1 MTTTTLAV
9 LVPLLPFLGAVAG
22 LLLGRTRP
30 RLRTPP
36 RRPAARSPPS
46 ALAVVVAV
54 RQGGDQAVDAAT
66 ELTPTGSVPIE
77 LALHIDGFAALVAVL
92 VGLVATCV
100 QIYSTGYLRDDP
112 RYPSY
117 AALVSLFTSAML
129 LVVYSGDLMVL
140 LVGWEIMGIC
150 SYFLVGHYWETPEAR
165 AASLKAFLV
174 TKLGDVPFLIG
185 LFALAA
191 DAGSFRITSI
201 LGTVASGGLDHPTL
215 IALLLLAGVAGK
227 SAQFPLHTWLPDAM
241 AGPTPVSA
249 LIHAAT
255 MVAAGVYF
263 VARLLPVFAASAAA
277 LVVLAVMAA
286 VTMVGS
292 ALAALAQ
299 DDIKRVLAYSTI
311 GQLGYMT
318 GALAVGDR
326 GAAVFHLLSHGA
338 FKALLFL
345 GGGRDHP
352 RRRHQLAGRHVPDER
367 PARPRPRRLLDDD
380 RGAPRARRD
389 PALQRLLLQGGRP
402 RRRRARRHRP
412 RRGHPRRRRLD
423 RPRRRPGHRPAHRR
437 LRDPPVAAR
446 LPRPGSRGPRP
457 RQAAHRHERRAVGAR
472 RPLARL
478 RPRHRPRC
486 PTGSTDATSTPTL
499 TTSVLG
505 TGVALVGG
513 LVTYGAW
520 RHTTA
525 MAARVPLGAV
535 AAHPDGD
542 AGLVEAEAIASHAP
556 AYGDMASAP
565 DPADPGR
572 LLLGPLHRHAAVGF
586 HLDAVYAALFVRP
599 VQAAATLV
607 RFLDRE
613 VVDTYVRGAGAAP
626 RWLGAAVRRAQTGNV
641 QTYLERAA
649 RRLRR
654 PGGRRRPR
662 RHRGSVS
669 RRDRYQRVR
678 DAVPSRVHRRRPA
691 PRRRRRSAAGP
702 ARADG
707 EAPEQAV
714 LRHGVT
720 VTGAVLIAAIVLA
733 LGFDHDHPSR
743 MQATTD
749 ISWIPA
755 LDVRIHLGIDGI
767 SLPLLVLTALLTFLC
782 ALYRYFKM
790 PTGPSP
796 KAFVALAPRP
806 RVRHPR
812 HLRRPRPAAVLPR
825 LRDGAHP
832 DVLPHRPL
840 GR

>member
-22 LLLGRTRP
+22 LLLGRTVPGLVRP
-30 RLRTPP
+30 LAVLPTL
-36 RRPAARSPPS
+36 AALV
-46 ALAVVVAV
+46 LAVVVAA
-54 RQGGDQAVDAAT
+54 RHGGGADIDSAT

-77 LALHIDGFAALVAVL
+77 LALHVDGFAALVAVL
-92 VGLVATCV
+92 VGVVASCV

-185 LFALAA
+185 LFALAV
-191 DAGSFRITSI
+191 DAGSFRITTV
-201 LGTVASGGLDHPTL
+201 LGTVAGGGLDHPTL

-263 VARLLPVFAASAAA
+263 VARLLPVFAESAAA

-286 VTMVGS
+286 VTMAGS

-311 GQLGYMT
+311 GQLGYLT

-345 GGGRDHP
+345 GAGVIIHAAGTNSLAAMSRMKGLRD
-352 RRRHQLAGRHVPDER
+352 RVPDAFWTMTVALLALAAIPPFSGFFSKEAVLGAAEQAATGHSDIA
-367 PARPRPRRLLDDD
+367 PSAAGWIVLVAGLVTALLTAAYATRLW
-380 RGAPRARRD
+380 
-389 PALQRLLLQGGRP
+389 LLAFNG
-402 RRRRARRHRP
+402 
-412 RRGHPRRRRLD
+412 
-423 RPRRRPGHRPAHRR
+423 
-437 LRDPPVAAR
+437 
-446 LPRPGSRGPRP
+446 RGPEAP
-457 RQAAHRHERRAVGAR
+457 DHGRQPVTMTAVLWV
-472 RPLARL
+472 LAVPSL
-478 RPRHRPRC
+478 AFGLTVGVLPDWFDGH
-486 PTGSTDATSTPTL
+486 SLNPTL

-505 TGVALVGG
+505 TGLALVGG

-525 MAARVPLGAV
+525 LAAHHPMGAV
-535 AAHPDGD
+535 AAD
-542 AGLVEAEAIASHAP
+542 AGADGSQVEAEAIASHTP
-556 AYGDMASAP
+556 AYGDVAAAH

-586 HLDAVYAALFVRP
+586 HLDSVYAALFVRP
-599 VQAAATLV
+599 VQAAARLV

-613 VVDTYVRGAGAAP
+613 VVDTYVRGAGTAP
-626 RWLGAAVRRAQTGNV
+626 RWLGVAVRRAQTGNV
-641 QTYLERAA
+641 QTYL
-649 RRLRR
+649 
-654 PGGRRRPR
+654 
-662 RHRGSVS
+662 
-669 RRDRYQRVR
+669 
-678 DAVPSRVHRRRPA
+678 
-691 PRRRRRSAAGP
+691 SALLAG
-702 ARADG
+702 
-707 EAPEQAV
+707 
-714 LRHGVT
+714 T
-720 VTGAVLIAAIVLA
+720 VVLA
-733 LGFDHDHPSR
+733 
-743 MQATTD
+743 
-749 ISWIPA
+749 
-755 LDVRIHLGIDGI
+755 V
-767 SLPLLVLTALLTFLC
+767 
-782 ALYRYFKM
+782 
-790 PTGPSP
+790 
-796 KAFVALAPRP
+796 
-806 RVRHPR
+806 
-812 HLRRPRPAAVLPR
+812 AAVLVATA
-825 LRDGAHP
+825 GA
-832 DVLPHRPL
+832 
-840 GR
+840 

>member
-22 LLLGRTRP
+22 LLLGRTAPGLVRP
-30 RLRTPP
+30 
-36 RRPAARSPPS
+36 
-46 ALAVVVAV
+46 LAVLPTLVALV
-54 RQGGDQAVDAAT
+54 LAALVASRHGGGADIDSAT

-92 VGLVATCV
+92 VGVVASCV

-185 LFALAA
+185 LFALAV
-191 DAGSFRITSI
+191 DAGSFRITTI
-201 LGTVASGGLDHPTL
+201 LAKVADGGLDHPTL

-263 VARLLPVFAASAAA
+263 VARLLPVFAASSAA

-286 VTMVGS
+286 VTMAGS
-292 ALAALAQ
+292 AVAALAQ

-311 GQLGYMT
+311 GQLGYLT

-345 GGGRDHP
+345 GAGVIIHAAGTNSLAAMSRMKGLRD
-352 RRRHQLAGRHVPDER
+352 RVPDAFWTMTVALLALAAIPPFSGFFSKEAVLGAAEHTATGHSGTA
-367 PARPRPRRLLDDD
+367 PAEAGWIVLIAGLLTALLTAAYATRLW
-380 RGAPRARRD
+380 
-389 PALQRLLLQGGRP
+389 LLAFNG
-402 RRRRARRHRP
+402 
-412 RRGHPRRRRLD
+412 
-423 RPRRRPGHRPAHRR
+423 
-437 LRDPPVAAR
+437 
-446 LPRPGSRGPRP
+446 RGPAAP
-457 RQAAHRHERRAVGAR
+457 DHGRQPLTMTAVLWV
-472 RPLARL
+472 LAVPSL
-478 RPRHRPRC
+478 AFGLTVGVLPDWFDGH
-486 PTGSTDATSTPTL
+486 ALTPTL

-505 TGVALVGG
+505 TGLALVGG

-525 MAARVPLGAV
+525 LAGRHPMGAV
-535 AAHPDGD
+535 AADAGADG
-542 AGLVEAEAIASHAP
+542 GLVEAEAIATHTP
-556 AYGDMASAP
+556 AYGDVAAAH

-586 HLDAVYAALFVRP
+586 HLDAAYAALFVRP
-599 VQAAATLV
+599 VQAAARLV

-613 VVDTYVRGAGAAP
+613 VVDTYVRGAGTAP

-641 QTYLERAA
+641 QTYL
-649 RRLRR
+649 
-654 PGGRRRPR
+654 
-662 RHRGSVS
+662 
-669 RRDRYQRVR
+669 
-678 DAVPSRVHRRRPA
+678 
-691 PRRRRRSAAGP
+691 SALLAG
-702 ARADG
+702 
-707 EAPEQAV
+707 
-714 LRHGVT
+714 T
-720 VTGAVLIAAIVLA
+720 VVLA
-733 LGFDHDHPSR
+733 
-743 MQATTD
+743 
-749 ISWIPA
+749 
-755 LDVRIHLGIDGI
+755 V
-767 SLPLLVLTALLTFLC
+767 
-782 ALYRYFKM
+782 
-790 PTGPSP
+790 
-796 KAFVALAPRP
+796 
-806 RVRHPR
+806 
-812 HLRRPRPAAVLPR
+812 AAVLVATA
-825 LRDGAHP
+825 GA
-832 DVLPHRPL
+832 
-840 GR
+840 

>member
-9 LVPLLPFLGAVAG
+9 LVPLLPFLGAAAG
-22 LLLGRTRP
+22 LLLGRTVPGLVRP
-30 RLRTPP
+30 
-36 RRPAARSPPS
+36 
-46 ALAVVVAV
+46 LAVLPTLTSLVLAAVVAA
-54 RQGGDQAVDAAT
+54 RQGGDSAVDAAT
-66 ELTPTGSVPIE
+66 QLTPTGSVPID

-92 VGLVATCV
+92 VGVVASCV

-140 LVGWEIMGIC
+140 LVGWEVMGIC

-185 LFALAA
+185 LFALAV
-191 DAGSFRITSI
+191 DAGSFRITTV
-201 LGTVASGGLDHPTL
+201 LATVADGGLDHPTL

-263 VARLLPVFAASAAA
+263 VARLLPVFAASSAA

-286 VTMVGS
+286 VTMAGS

-345 GGGRDHP
+345 AAGVVIHAAGTNS
-352 RRRHQLAGRHVPDER
+352 LAAMSRMRNLRARVPD
-367 PARPRPRRLLDDD
+367 AYWTMTVALLALAAIPPFSGFFSKEAVL
-380 RGAPRARRD
+380 GAAEHAATGHAASVPGAAGWIVLVAGLVS
-389 PALQRLLLQGGRP
+389 ALLT
-402 RRRRARRHRP
+402 A
-412 RRGHPRRRRLD
+412 
-423 RPRRRPGHRPAHRR
+423 AY
-437 LRDPPVAAR
+437 AAR
-446 LPRPGSRGPRP
+446 LWLLAFYGRGAEAPDHGKQP
-457 RQAAHRHERRAVGAR
+457 VAMTAVLWVLAVPSLAFGVTVGVLPDWFDGHE
-472 RPLARL
+472 LA
-478 RPRHRPRC
+478 PK
-486 PTGSTDATSTPTL
+486 L

-505 TGVALVGG
+505 TGLALVGA

-525 MAARVPLGAV
+525 LAARVPIGAV
-535 AAHPDGD
+535 AARPEADG
-542 AGLVEAEAIASHAP
+542 GEVEAEAIATHTP
-556 AYGDMASAP
+556 AYGDIASAP

-572 LLLGPLHRHAAVGF
+572 LLLGPLHRHAAAGF

-599 VQAAATLV
+599 VQAGARLV

-626 RWLGAAVRRAQTGNV
+626 RLLGAAVRRAQTGNV
-641 QTYLERAA
+641 QTYL
-649 RRLRR
+649 
-654 PGGRRRPR
+654 
-662 RHRGSVS
+662 
-669 RRDRYQRVR
+669 
-678 DAVPSRVHRRRPA
+678 
-691 PRRRRRSAAGP
+691 SALLAG
-702 ARADG
+702 
-707 EAPEQAV
+707 
-714 LRHGVT
+714 T
-720 VTGAVLIAAIVLA
+720 VVLA
-733 LGFDHDHPSR
+733 
-743 MQATTD
+743 
-749 ISWIPA
+749 
-755 LDVRIHLGIDGI
+755 V
-767 SLPLLVLTALLTFLC
+767 
-782 ALYRYFKM
+782 
-790 PTGPSP
+790 
-796 KAFVALAPRP
+796 
-806 RVRHPR
+806 
-812 HLRRPRPAAVLPR
+812 AAVLVATA
-825 LRDGAHP
+825 GA
-832 DVLPHRPL
+832 
-840 GR
+840 

>member
-9 LVPLLPFLGAVAG
+9 LVPFLPFLGAAAG
-22 LLLGRTRP
+22 LLLGRTIPGLVRP
-30 RLRTPP
+30 
-36 RRPAARSPPS
+36 
-46 ALAVVVAV
+46 LAVLPTLAALVLAVLVAV
-54 RQGGDQAVDAAT
+54 RHGGGADIDSAT

-92 VGLVATCV
+92 VGVVASCV

-185 LFALAA
+185 LFALAV
-191 DAGSFRITSI
+191 DAGSFRITTV
-201 LGTVASGGLDHPTL
+201 LATVADGGLDHPTL

-263 VARLLPVFAASAAA
+263 VARLLPVFAASSAA

-286 VTMVGS
+286 VTMAGS

-311 GQLGYMT
+311 GQLGYLT
-318 GALAVGDR
+318 GALAVGER

-345 GGGRDHP
+345 GAGVIIHAAGTNSLAAMSRMKGLRD
-352 RRRHQLAGRHVPDER
+352 RVPDAFWTMTVALFALAAIPPFSGFFSKEAVLGAAEHAATGHSETA
-367 PARPRPRRLLDDD
+367 PTAAGWIVLVAGLLTALLTAAYATRLWLLAFNGK
-380 RGAPRARRD
+380 GAEAPD
-389 PALQRLLLQGGRP
+389 HGRQP
-402 RRRRARRHRP
+402 VTMTAVLWVLAVP
-412 RRGHPRRRRLD
+412 SLAFGLTVGVLPDWFDGHEL
-423 RPRRRPGHRPAHRR
+423 
-437 LRDPPVAAR
+437 
-446 LPRPGSRGPRP
+446 
-457 RQAAHRHERRAVGAR
+457 
-472 RPLARL
+472 
-478 RPRHRPRC
+478 
-486 PTGSTDATSTPTL
+486 TPTL

-505 TGVALVGG
+505 TGLALVGG

-525 MAARVPLGAV
+525 LAARVPMGAV
-535 AAHPDGD
+535 AADAKADG
-542 AGLVEAEAIASHAP
+542 GLVEAEAIATHAP
-556 AYGDMASAP
+556 AYGDVAAAH

-586 HLDAVYAALFVRP
+586 HLDAVYTALFVRP
-599 VQAAATLV
+599 VQAAASLV

-613 VVDTYVRGAGAAP
+613 VVDTYVRGAGTAP
-626 RWLGAAVRRAQTGNV
+626 RWLGTAVRRAQTGNV
-641 QTYLERAA
+641 QTYL
-649 RRLRR
+649 
-654 PGGRRRPR
+654 
-662 RHRGSVS
+662 
-669 RRDRYQRVR
+669 
-678 DAVPSRVHRRRPA
+678 
-691 PRRRRRSAAGP
+691 SALLAG
-702 ARADG
+702 
-707 EAPEQAV
+707 
-714 LRHGVT
+714 T
-720 VTGAVLIAAIVLA
+720 VVLA
-733 LGFDHDHPSR
+733 
-743 MQATTD
+743 
-749 ISWIPA
+749 
-755 LDVRIHLGIDGI
+755 V
-767 SLPLLVLTALLTFLC
+767 
-782 ALYRYFKM
+782 
-790 PTGPSP
+790 
-796 KAFVALAPRP
+796 
-806 RVRHPR
+806 
-812 HLRRPRPAAVLPR
+812 AAVLVATV
-825 LRDGAHP
+825 GA
-832 DVLPHRPL
+832 
-840 GR
+840 